1 MRKNLSSS
9 PARPISCWR
18 HTDNFPV
25 DQFGLTLHLI
35 QVLDRR
41 FQSAGPLGFFT
52 ATELPRPALFMY
64 VAFVV
69 EVIAGV
75 ALVLGMW
82 TQVAAWVAAAF
93 LFAATLATLKV
104 SKGNWFWMVGGCEYP
119 LFWALCCV
127 IVAMHA

>member
-1 MRKNLSSS
+1 MFKFDL
-9 PARPISCWR
+9 
-18 HTDNFPV
+18 TDGYV
-25 DQFGLTLHLI
+25 ALRILVGLFLLPHAWGKVFTP
-35 QVLDRR
+35 
-41 FQSAGPLGFFT
+41 AGPLGFFT

-64 VAFVV
+64 AGLVV

-75 ALVLGMW
+75 ALVLGIS
-82 TQVAAWVAAAF
+82 TQVAASVAAAF
-93 LFAATLATLKV
+93 LLAATVATLKV